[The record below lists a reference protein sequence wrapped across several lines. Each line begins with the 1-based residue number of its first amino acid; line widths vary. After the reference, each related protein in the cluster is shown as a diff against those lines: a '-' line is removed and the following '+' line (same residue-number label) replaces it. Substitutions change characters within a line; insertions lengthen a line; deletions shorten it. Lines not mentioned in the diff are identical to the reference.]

1 MIRKLVIGNGRS
13 EREILLVGSITI
25 GRDPSCHVS
34 EPDPLL
40 SRRHAEIVANV
51 HGVSVRDLDSR
62 NGVLVNGE
70 KTREQ
75 VLLPGDLVQMGHL
88 QLRYVEEQPRQ
99 ADGMSSRG
107 IDPRRQAPPAPPQA
121 PPVSYDIDRF
131 RPDPPVAARPTV
143 PVTPQPGRWKPE
155 PTPLPGR
162 RTSAPPPA
170 PQRMPPPQ
178 PRAQGAAPVPR
189 GKAAFDDTVRVP
201 RHMLMPD
208 RLDQTQVSAPHD
220 TTLGSHLDATM
231 LAPVPPRDPS
241 TIGSWSDPAD
251 PDATMLASD
260 FAAMGEAGVVPGDA
274 TFAAAL
280 SHLEGLATP
289 GAEQL
294 PPSARSGAR
303 LVANSELTVTDA
315 SPGCADLLGIPDEQL
330 IGDSLTDVFLR
341 GVRCAYADPQATL
354 SFSVSRGPRGS
365 ITVTLTL
372 DQTSGLE

>member
-1 MIRKLVIGNGRS
+1 MIRKLIIGNGRS

-88 QLRYVEEQPRQ
+88 QLRYVEEQPRPVD
-99 ADGMSSRG
+99 AHVSRG
-107 IDPRRQAPPAPPQA
+107 SDPRRQAPPPPAPP
-121 PPVSYDIDRF
+121 SYDIDRF
-131 RPDPPVAARPTV
+131 RPEPKVARPTV

-162 RTSAPPPA
+162 RTTAPPP
-170 PQRMPPPQ
+170 PPPQ
-178 PRAQGAAPVPR
+178 RVPPPPPPRAQNFTPVPR
-189 GKAAFDDTVRVP
+189 GKAAFDDTVSVP
-201 RHMLMPD
+201 RHMLMPE

-220 TTLGSHLDATM
+220 TTLGGHMDSTLMAPASRDA
-231 LAPVPPRDPS
+231 S
-241 TIGSWSDPAD
+241 TLGSWHDPVD
-251 PDATMLASD
+251 PDATMLAGDVRAFQDPSGI
-260 FAAMGEAGVVPGDA
+260 MPGDS

-280 SHLEGLATP
+280 SHLQGIATP
-289 GAEQL
+289 GAEL
-294 PPSARSGAR
+294 PSSTVAGAQ
-303 LVANSELTVTDA
+303 LVANAELVVTAA
-315 SPGCADLLGIPDEQL
+315 SPGCAELLGIPDEHL

-341 GVRCAYADPQATL
+341 GVRRAYGEPESTL
-354 SFSVSRGPRGS
+354 HFSVARGPRGS

-372 DQTSGLE
+372 DKTSGIE